1 MCVFK
6 ISDAQKYLIISG
18 MKLQFTDFDGEEINI
33 EIDEIEDSAD
43 NTLDDHD
50 STDAPTTT
58 AVNPNGLDYYNPDI
72 KGNY

>member
-33 EIDEIEDSAD
+33 EIDEVEDSAD

-50 STDAPTTT
+50 STDAPTAT
-58 AVNPNGLDYYNPDI
+58 AVNPNGLDYYDPDI